1 MRELKN
7 VIERAVIMCEGQKLG
22 TEHLNIA
29 EVHREPTDPDDA
41 SLKAVSEN
49 AVRLAEKARI
59 EEALRKTGGN
69 RSRAAEILKVS
80 YKTLLTKI
88 KDYGISV

>member
-1 MRELKN
+1 
-7 VIERAVIMCEGQKLG
+7 MCEGQKLG
-22 TEHLNIA
+22 IEHFNIA
-29 EVHREPTDPDDA
+29 EVHREPTDPYDA